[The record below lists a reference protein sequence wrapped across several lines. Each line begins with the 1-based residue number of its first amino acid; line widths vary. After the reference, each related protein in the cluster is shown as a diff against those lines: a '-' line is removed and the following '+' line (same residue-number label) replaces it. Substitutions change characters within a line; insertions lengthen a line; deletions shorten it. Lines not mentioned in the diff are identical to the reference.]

1 MKMTSAEKVF
11 LDKIIADSGEEI
23 SVVRNVLR
31 AVLISILKEVY
42 ACYGNNEDKDKTV
55 TDFYI
60 PYIAKLVFNC
70 KNVLTKTEGEKTQ
83 IQIECIPAIT
93 LEKEIN
99 RIFSNESL
107 EMEEFFKQEICLN
120 LLKILDF
127 DKDTII
133 EN

>member
-42 ACYGNNEDKDKTV
+42 ACYGNSDDKDKT
-55 TDFYI
+55 TTEFYL

-70 KNVLTKTEGEKTQ
+70 KNVLTKDEGEKTQ
-83 IQIECIPAIT
+83 IEIQCTPAIT

-127 DKDTII
+127 DKDSII
-133 EN
+133 EE